1 MIRWKRVLLWL
12 LLLFALGGAT
22 PARCEETA
30 LDAALNEVIDGL
42 DIETLEEAIQSD
54 DPFAATGGFH
64 ETLRKIAQ
72 GEMTL
77 SFDEMMQLLLSR
89 FATAWTGSL
98 WRITRLCAPAVI
110 WGILRR
116 LSGRSAEVGQ
126 MVCSLL
132 VCVFLAQD
140 LSEHTQ
146 LCLVTMERMSSAM
159 QGLFPLLLTMMAA
172 VGGSAGSALVQP
184 AVVTAASSMTGLIRH
199 VTVPLTAGA
208 AVLTMLCYM
217 GEGIRVSRL
226 AKMARQMASWSLGVC
241 FTVFIGV
248 LTTRGVTAAA
258 VDGVTIRT
266 AKYAMDNLIPVVG
279 GLFADTVDALI
290 GSGMLVQSALGV
302 TGLILIVSLCIGPMC
317 QTLASAVLYK
327 LTAALMQPVSEGQL
341 ADCIHEFSELLMLLF
356 IIQLCAAAMFLM
368 LIAQLIAVSGMTM
381 MLR

>member
-1 MIRWKRVLLWL
+1 MRHLTALAL
-12 LLLFALGGAT
+12 LLAALLVPVSGACGEVT
-22 PARCEETA
+22 LSDA
-30 LDAALNEVIDGL
+30 LDQVIDGL
-42 DIETLEEAIQSD
+42 DTAALEEALQTA
-54 DPFAATGGFH
+54 DPFAATGGFR
-64 ETLRKIAQ
+64 ETLRKIAR
-72 GEMTL
+72 GELTL
-77 SFDEMMQLLLSR
+77 SFDDMMRLLLNR
-89 FATAWTGSL
+89 FASAWTGSL
-98 WRITRLCAPAVI
+98 WRITRLCAPAII
-110 WGILRR
+110 WSILRR
-116 LSGRSAEVGQ
+116 LSGRSAEAGQ
-126 MVCSLL
+126 VVCSLL
-132 VCVFLAQD
+132 VCVFLSQD
-140 LSEHTQ
+140 LSEHSS
-146 LCLVTMERMSSAM
+146 LCLTTMDRMSSGM

-172 VGGSAGSALVQP
+172 VGGSAGSALLQP

-208 AVLTMLCYM
+208 AVLTMLCYL
-217 GEGIRVSRL
+217 GDGVRVTRL
-226 AKMARQMASWSLGVC
+226 AKLLRQLASWSLGVC

-248 LTTRGVTAAA
+248 LATRGVTAAA

-302 TGLILIVSLCIGPMC
+302 TGLLLIVSWCIGPMC
-317 QTLASAVLYK
+317 QTLAAAVLYK
-327 LTAALMQPVSEGQL
+327 LTAAVMQPVSDGPL